1 MSRDLGPPGSRQLLQ
16 LQLFFQIFE
25 ILDPPFYFIFPGS
38 VWIHE
43 LCFVLTFAIV
53 WIVLRSTIFMLF
65 EKLLCL
71 QILWVVEFKVQ
82 YENVVL

>member
-1 MSRDLGPPGSRQLLQ
+1 MVEGMDCNLLQ
-16 LQLFFQIFE
+16 VQLFSQIFE
-25 ILDPPFYFIFPGS
+25 ILAPPFYFILLVS

-43 LCFVLTFAIV
+43 LCFVFPSATV

-71 QILWVVEFKVQ
+71 QMLWVVEFKILS
-82 YENVVL
+82 ENVVL